1 VPTEYSGSGDPQR
14 TIDLLWGVRRPRRG
28 PKPSLSGEQVV
39 TTAIEIADRDGLGGL
54 SMRRLADELGITAMS
69 LYGYVPSKAELLDV
83 MADRAYGEI
92 AAPRDSAPSGQALSG
107 QAQSGQARSWQA
119 RSWQARLALLAD
131 QHWTVLLAHPW
142 LLQIAA
148 SRPLLGPNM
157 TGFYDAELA
166 AVDGLGLTD
175 IDLDLV
181 VSLLDDYVRGAAR
194 GAVEAAE
201 AQARTGISDQQWWQ
215 TYGPLLADVLDPA
228 RYPTAVRVGAAA
240 GAEYGAAYDAA
251 RSFRFGLQ
259 RIIDGIALFVG
270 QTGNSAD

>member
-14 TIDLLWGVRRPRRG
+14 TIDLLWGVNRPRRG

-92 AAPRDSAPSGQALSG
+92 AAPRDSAPSGQAPSG
-107 QAQSGQARSWQA
+107 HAL
-119 RSWQARLALLAD
+119 SWQARLALLAE

-175 IDLDLV
+175 IDMDLIA
-181 VSLLDDYVRGAAR
+181 SLLDDYVRGAAR

-201 AQARTGISDQQWWQ
+201 AQARTGISDQQWWH

-240 GAEYGAAYDAA
+240 GAENGAAHDAA

-270 QTGNSAD
+270 QTGGQH

>member
-14 TIDLLWGVRRPRRG
+14 TIDLLWGVRRRRRG

-39 TTAIEIADRDGLGGL
+39 TAAIQIADRDRLGGL

-92 AAPRDSAPSGQALSG
+92 AVPRDPAGPW
-107 QAQSGQARSWQA
+107 R
-119 RSWQARLALLAD
+119 ARLARLAE
-131 QHWTVLLAHPW
+131 QHWAVLLSHPW

-157 TGFYDAELA
+157 TAFYDAELA

-175 IDLDLV
+175 IDLDLI
-181 VSLLDDYVRGAAR
+181 VSLVDDYVRGAAR

-201 AQARTGISDQQWWQ
+201 AQASTGISDQQWWQ
-215 TYGPLLADVLDPA
+215 TYGPLLAEVLDPA
-228 RYPTAVRVGAAA
+228 RYPTAVRVGGAA
-240 GAEYGAAYDAA
+240 GAEYEAAHDPV
-251 RSFRFGLQ
+251 RSFKFGLQ
-259 RIIDGIALFVG
+259 RIIDGIEVFISKA
-270 QTGNSAD
+270 SR

>member
-1 VPTEYSGSGDPQR
+1 VPPEYSGSGDPQR
-14 TIDLLWGVRRPRRG
+14 TIDLLWGVHRRRRG

-39 TTAIEIADRDGLGGL
+39 TTAIRIADRDGLGGL
-54 SMRRLADELGITAMS
+54 SMRRLAEELGITAMS

-92 AAPRDSAPSGQALSG
+92 AASRDSAPSWQALSW
-107 QAQSGQARSWQA
+107 R
-119 RSWQARLALLAD
+119 ARLALLAE
-131 QHWTVLLAHPW
+131 QHWTVLLSHPW

-175 IDLDLV
+175 IDMDLV
-181 VSLLDDYVRGAAR
+181 ASLLDDYVRGAAR

-240 GAEYGAAYDAA
+240 GAEYGAAHDAA

-270 QTGNSAD
+270 QAR

>member
-1 VPTEYSGSGDPQR
+1 MPTEYSGSGDPQR
-14 TIDLLWGVRRPRRG
+14 TIDLLWGVRRRRRG

-39 TTAIEIADRDGLGGL
+39 TTAIRIADRDGLGGL
-54 SMRRLADELGITAMS
+54 SMRRLADDLGITAMS

-92 AAPRDSAPSGQALSG
+92 AVRGDPATA
-107 QAQSGQARSWQA
+107 
-119 RSWQARLALLAD
+119 WQARLAALAQ
-131 QHWTVLLAHPW
+131 QHWTLLLSHPW

-148 SRPLLGPNM
+148 SRPLLGPHM
-157 TGFYDAELA
+157 TAFYDAELA

-175 IDLDLV
+175 IDMDLIA
-181 VSLLDDYVRGAAR
+181 SLLDDYVRGTAR

-201 AQARTGISDQQWWQ
+201 AQARTGITDEQWWE

-228 RYPTAVRVGAAA
+228 DYPTATRVGAAA
-240 GAEYGAAYDAA
+240 GAEYGAAHDPA

-259 RIIDGIALFVG
+259 RVIDGIAIFVG
-270 QTGNSAD
+270 QASR